1 MFKAKKLF
9 AAGIAL
15 AMTVALAVPAMAVN
29 VGKNS
34 KTVPGYGTLYGS
46 LSVSGAYVTSVTTN
60 PDQAILTI
68 AGTIQNLA
76 GETLVEQ
83 KTIESNKGAT
93 YFNGYWTYIPAN
105 AYALYG
111 AHGIQGGGTY
121 DAQVVYTVTHVT
133 A

>member
-1 MFKAKKLF
+1 MFKVKKLF

-15 AMTVALAVPAMAVN
+15 AMTFALAVPAMAVN
-29 VGKNS
+29 IGDSS

-46 LSVSGAYVTSVTTN
+46 LSVSGEYVTSVTTN
-60 PDQAILTI
+60 PDRAILTI
-68 AGTIQNLA
+68 AGTIQNRA
-76 GETLVEQ
+76 GETLVQ
-83 KTIESNKGAT
+83 QQTIESDKGVT
-93 YFNGYWTYIPAN
+93 YFEGYWTNIPTN

-111 AHGIQGGGTY
+111 AHGVQSGGTY